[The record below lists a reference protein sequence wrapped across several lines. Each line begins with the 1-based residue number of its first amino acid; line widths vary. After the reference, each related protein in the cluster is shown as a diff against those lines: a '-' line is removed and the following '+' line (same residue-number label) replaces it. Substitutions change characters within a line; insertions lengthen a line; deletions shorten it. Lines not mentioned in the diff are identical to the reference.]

1 MDTASFSPI
10 SLNDV
15 IPKWNDAPDYVLSI
29 IRKLV
34 SGGIGLLI
42 FSGETDG
49 RAIVSSARYA
59 LNRLR
64 SKTIQEWN
72 PWYVH
77 KQLKLH
83 IGLLHFWGALSTR
96 ESWACRDSRILVVP
110 AGSRMWDH
118 HFPPVI

>member
-42 FSGETDG
+42 FRWSTELGSPSK
-49 RAIVSSARYA
+49 IVSTRYS
-59 LNRLR
+59 LFLQLSFVLSVERLM
-64 SKTIQEWN
+64 EE
-72 PWYVH
+72 
-77 KQLKLH
+77 L
-83 IGLLHFWGALSTR
+83 
-96 ESWACRDSRILVVP
+96 
-110 AGSRMWDH
+110 
-118 HFPPVI
+118 